1 MRTKKSSSRILTQLT
16 GRRLQRGNWSCATR
30 FAKRKRPEILRTW
43 RNWRSNSP
51 LKSRVCGKIARR
63 RKKNCGLASENSRP
77 RLLWQTGF
85 RACRFGATCQRH
97 VCHDRRAACLPLRQ
111 IRIEKAEHVRALA
124 QFLPNRSN
132 IISEET
138 EKHVAPR
145 IFGFAVMAV
154 LINRNPI
161 DGLAVLIG
169 PIGVAFVMLHV
180 DGIVVGLRKT
190 TRDRL
195 HDSKKPIEERRPEE
209 WIVDEVMS
217 DAVDVCVHH

>member
-1 MRTKKSSSRILTQLT
+1 VAAHAP
-16 GRRLQRGNWSCATR
+16 CDR
-30 FAKRKRPEILRTW
+30 F
-43 RNWRSNSP
+43 
-51 LKSRVCGKIARR
+51 
-63 RKKNCGLASENSRP
+63 
-77 RLLWQTGF
+77 
-85 RACRFGATCQRH
+85 
-97 VCHDRRAACLPLRQ
+97 
-111 IRIEKAEHVRALA
+111 IRISAVMPEVTVEIAKTVTEIKKRQEIKDDVAPIEEEHDEEDGGKRRQLDISPNPLATSALA

-132 IISEET
+132 IIAEET

-161 DGLAVLIG
+161 DGLPVLIG